1 MNTQRRCCI
10 SIKLESAATPK
21 CLGYNLVT
29 NERERGAIYTI
40 YKDIVENRGK
50 KQEKKEL
57 SRCQK

>member
-40 YKDIVENRGK
+40 YKDIVEKGE

>member
-21 CLGYNLVT
+21 CLGYNLIT
-29 NERERGAIYTI
+29 NERERGAIYII

-50 KQEKKEL
+50 NKK
-57 SRCQK
+57 RKN

>member
-10 SIKLESAATPK
+10 SMKLESAAAPK
-21 CLGYNLVT
+21 YLGYNLVN